1 VLQGQDDPSNSKD
14 SSTSSALFD
23 LELSQR
29 GGRAG
34 DLLARL
40 NPSVHALDSGS
51 THASGDPSVRLPS
64 GLLQR
69 IIYLSR
75 PVMEFELD
83 VSRGRGGGCGRS
95 CRGGSHGLT
104 PPTGGALSLRC
115 APWPDHLA
123 AAHAPP
129 CSNCFAALPS
139 PSLQL
144 LQDLRALRSTAQR
157 GPDGQLDLAAL
168 VAALQGLGY
177 ACYLKRNNPGA
188 RSCSLGRTGVAPM
201 DRVHAHGCLLV
212 PFFGGDGGERGG
224 EAAPCPD

>member
-1 VLQGQDDPSNSKD
+1 MSLLQGQDDPSNSKD

-104 PPTGGALSLRC
+104 LPNANAPPHS
-115 APWPDHLA
+115 APHLH
-123 AAHAPP
+123 AAHTPP
-129 CSNCFAALPS
+129 CPNCFAALRPLPYS
-139 PSLQL
+139 CCK
-144 LQDLRALRSTAQR
+144 TC
-157 GPDGQLDLAAL
+157 
-168 VAALQGLGY
+168 GL
-177 ACYLKRNNPGA
+177 C
-188 RSCSLGRTGVAPM
+188 
-201 DRVHAHGCLLV
+201 
-212 PFFGGDGGERGG
+212 
-224 EAAPCPD
+224 AAPRSAAPTASWTWRRWWRRCRDWATPATSSATTQVRAAAR

>member
-83 VSRGRGGGCGRS
+83 
-95 CRGGSHGLT
+95 
-104 PPTGGALSLRC
+104 
-115 APWPDHLA
+115 
-123 AAHAPP
+123 
-129 CSNCFAALPS
+129 
-139 PSLQL
+139 L